1 MCVWYMYHMC
11 VHMYVANVHMY
22 HTHMSNVATVAYSW
36 TAERLLFGGPNFKS
50 NIKFEPLAETGFELD
65 TRRDLFS
72 TR

>member
-1 MCVWYMYHMC
+1 
-11 VHMYVANVHMY
+11 MY